1 MRSLLVGILLMATPA
16 LADEERTRVELVVG
30 QATEVEVGWAMGHQ
44 CDDESIVAAEMKSK
58 DPETNVLA
66 LTGKKPG
73 TTLCRAGTYLVENR
87 PTFLFEIVVS
97 APPKPA
103 KKPKTK

>member
-1 MRSLLVGILLMATPA
+1 MRSLLVGILLIATPA
-16 LADEERTRVELVVG
+16 LADEPRTRVELVVG
-30 QATEVEVGWAMGHQ
+30 QATAIEVGWAMGHQ
-44 CDDESIVAAEMKSK
+44 CDDESIVAAEMKNK
-58 DPETNVLA
+58 DADTNVFA
-66 LTGKKPG
+66 LKGLKPG
-73 TTLCRAGTYLVENR
+73 TTLCRAGTYLVEDR